1 MTDQTPTLLLAS
13 SSPFRR
19 QLLDKLKL
27 DFIHQSPDIDESRHE
42 DESPTALVMRLA
54 REKALALADQHPD
67 TLIIGSDQVAVIGD
81 QVLGKPG
88 DRDRT
93 IEQLQ
98 ACSGK
103 TLHFHTGLCLIN
115 SQSGRQQNCVETF
128 TVYFRPLTTDQ
139 ITRYVDKEPA
149 FDCAGGFKMEGLGIS
164 LFERLSGDDP
174 NTLIGLPLIRLVDF
188 LTKEG
193 YALP

>member
-1 MTDQTPTLLLAS
+1 ML
-13 SSPFRR
+13 R
-19 QLLDKLKL
+19 QN
-27 DFIHQSPDIDESRHE
+27 
-42 DESPTALVMRLA
+42 AA
-54 REKALALADQHPD
+54 
-67 TLIIGSDQVAVIGD
+67 
-81 QVLGKPG
+81 
-88 DRDRT
+88 
-93 IEQLQ
+93 
-98 ACSGK
+98 
-103 TLHFHTGLCLIN
+103 FHTGLCLIN

-128 TVYFRPLTTDQ
+128 TVYFRSLTTDQ
-139 ITRYVDKEPA
+139 IIRYVDNEPA

>member
-1 MTDQTPTLLLAS
+1 MASPTRIVLAS
-13 SSPFRR
+13 SSRYR
-19 QLLDKLKL
+19 QQLISQLG
-27 DFIHQSPDIDESRHE
+27 IQAECHAPNIDETPLNTE
-42 DESPTALVMRLA
+42 KPAETALRLA
-54 REKALALADQHPD
+54 RQKAAHVATQHKDALV
-67 TLIIGSDQVAVIGD
+67 IGSDQVADLDGIA
-81 QVLGKPG
+81 LGKPG
-88 DRDRT
+88 DRDQT

-128 TVYFRPLTTDQ
+128 TVHFRPLTTDQ

>member
-1 MTDQTPTLLLAS
+1 MASPTRIVLAS
-13 SSPFRR
+13 SSRYR
-19 QLLDKLKL
+19 QQLISQLG
-27 DFIHQSPDIDESRHE
+27 IPAECHAPNIDETPLNTE
-42 DESPTALVMRLA
+42 KPAETALRLA
-54 REKALALADQHPD
+54 QQKAAHVATQHKDALV
-67 TLIIGSDQVAVIGD
+67 IGSDQVADLDGIA
-81 QVLGKPG
+81 LGKPG
-88 DRDRT
+88 DRGRT

-115 SQSGRQQNCVETF
+115 SQSGRQQDCVDTF
-128 TVYFRPLTTDQ
+128 TVRFRPLTTEQ

-188 LTKEG
+188 LTKED
-193 YALP
+193 YPLP

>member
-1 MTDQTPTLLLAS
+1 MASPTRIVLAS
-13 SSPFRR
+13 SSRYR
-19 QLLDKLKL
+19 QQLVSQLGILAEC
-27 DFIHQSPDIDESRHE
+27 HAPNIDETPLNTE
-42 DESPTALVMRLA
+42 KPAETALRLA
-54 REKALALADQHPD
+54 RQKAVHVATQHKDALV
-67 TLIIGSDQVAVIGD
+67 IGSDQVADLDGIA
-81 QVLGKPG
+81 LGKPG
-88 DRDRT
+88 DRNRT

-103 TLHFHTGLCLIN
+103 TLHFHTGLCMIN
-115 SQSGRQQNCVETF
+115 SQSGRQQNCLETF
-128 TVYFRPLTTDQ
+128 TVYFRSLTTDQ
-139 ITRYVDKEPA
+139 IIRYVDNEPA

>member
-1 MTDQTPTLLLAS
+1 MASPTRIVLAS
-13 SSPFRR
+13 SSRYR
-19 QLLDKLKL
+19 QQLVSQLG
-27 DFIHQSPDIDESRHE
+27 IHAECHAPNIDETPLNTE
-42 DESPTALVMRLA
+42 KPAETALRLA
-54 REKALALADQHPD
+54 QQKAAHVANQHKDALV
-67 TLIIGSDQVAVIGD
+67 IGSDQVADLDGIA
-81 QVLGKPG
+81 LGKPG
-88 DRDRT
+88 DRNRT

-103 TLHFHTGLCLIN
+103 TLRFHTGLCLIN
-115 SQSGRQQNCVETF
+115 SQSGRQQDCIETF
-128 TVYFRPLTTDQ
+128 TVCFRPLTTEQ

-188 LTKEG
+188 LTKED
-193 YALP
+193 YPLP